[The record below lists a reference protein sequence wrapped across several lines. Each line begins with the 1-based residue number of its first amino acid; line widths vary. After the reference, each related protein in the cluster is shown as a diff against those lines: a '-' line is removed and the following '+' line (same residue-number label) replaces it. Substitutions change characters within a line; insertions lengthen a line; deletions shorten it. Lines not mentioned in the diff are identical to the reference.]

1 MGRSTGTDTST
12 GTSTDASTDTGGG
25 TGTGTGAGINW
36 GRVSVVAVTVVCLV
50 YAPIAMTE
58 LWPYATPG
66 APAIGEWL
74 LGRSVSAE
82 FVADA
87 VRDRMGPYTRSLV
100 PLIVH
105 SVLGGLLML
114 LGPVQLLSA
123 VRRRIRL
130 HRVLGTVFAGTVYV
144 SMAGAALY
152 LLRTPPAEAFSGAA
166 FWIVLATILV
176 GTVGSVTFGVLA
188 AVRGFPDLHQRWL
201 LLCYGFLMTAPL
213 LRLEWGALPA
223 LYPGLSLQDVNRV
236 AIMHLGALVA
246 FGALLASR
254 ALDRRT
260 QVPGLTGTW
269 APGPVLVAAHVL
281 GAACLGWIT
290 YALLDQGTQGRRLLV
305 AYLVPYVLTYAVV
318 AVRAARARGRG
329 AAWAR
334 EEWRL
339 HLAAQCLAPAFSA
352 VTVPVL
358 ERTMGLDRLT
368 SLIAGV
374 GIGAGMLAYAAVTV
388 VSLRVL
394 LGREVLK
401 RQGESADGPPDPR
414 GRSTA
419 HPVGA
424 GAGGAGADGS
434 N

>member
-1 MGRSTGTDTST
+1 MGRPTST
-12 GTSTDASTDTGGG
+12 RR
-25 TGTGTGAGINW
+25 
-36 GRVSVVAVTVVCLV
+36 GRAAALAITVVCLA
-50 YAPIAMTE
+50 YAPIAATE
-58 LWPYATPG
+58 LWPYASPG

-74 LGRSVSAE
+74 LGRTVSPE

-87 VRDRMGPYTRSLV
+87 VRDRMGPYTRSLA
-100 PLIVH
+100 PLILH

-130 HRVLGTVFAGTVYV
+130 HRITGTVFAVTVYV

-152 LLRTPPAEAFSGAA
+152 LVRTPPEQAFSGAA

-176 GTVGSVTFGVLA
+176 GTVGSVTLGVLA

-213 LRLEWGALPA
+213 LRLEWGFLPA
-223 LYPGLSLQDVNRV
+223 LYPGLSLQDINRV
-236 AIMHLGALVA
+236 AIMHLGSLVS

-260 QVPGLTGTW
+260 TVPGLTGTW
-269 APGPVLVAAHVL
+269 CPGPVMAAVHL
-281 GAACLGWIT
+281 AGAAGLTWIT
-290 YALLDQGTQGRRLLV
+290 VAFLDQGTGGRRLLL
-305 AYLVPYVLTYAVV
+305 AYAVPYAATYAVI
-318 AVRAARARGRG
+318 AVRAARARG
-329 AAWAR
+329 AHWAR

-339 HLAAQCLAPAFSA
+339 HLAALCLAPAFSA
-352 VTVPVL
+352 VAVPVL

-368 SLIAGV
+368 ALIAGV
-374 GIGAGMLAYAAVTV
+374 GIGGGMLAYAAVTV

-394 LGREVLK
+394 YGRELLK
-401 RQGESADGPPDPR
+401 RQEAFTAGPTDQSPLPVAATALAREGEDR
-414 GRSTA
+414 
-419 HPVGA
+419 
-424 GAGGAGADGS
+424 
-434 N
+434 